1 MYGFEEFVDKK
12 YKELISEFLSIIN
25 VELVD
30 INEIFFKVI
39 KFVYEIIFYF
49 EVLSNLVNLNG
60 IVFGFRKDGNNWEE
74 IMINIRVE
82 GFGEMV

>member
-12 YKELISEFLSIIN
+12 YKELISEFLNVIN

-60 IVFGFRKDGNNWEE
+60 IVFGFRKDGSNWEE

>member
-1 MYGFEEFVDKK
+1 M
-12 YKELISEFLSIIN
+12 IREFLKVIN

-60 IVFGFRKDGNNWEE
+60 IVFGFRKDGSNWEE

>member
-12 YKELISEFLSIIN
+12 YKELISEFLKVIN

-60 IVFGFRKDGNNWEE
+60 IVFGFRKDGSNWEE